1 MRTKARILSVV
12 ALLMVTLTS
21 LFAQVTT
28 SGING
33 RVTDGKEELMGAS
46 VLAIH
51 LPSGTSYGTI
61 TNLDGR
67 YTLSGMRAG
76 GPYKVTFSYVGY
88 VSEEHINLTLP
99 LGEPIVLNSKLREQS
114 FELSEAVVVGKA
126 GFNSQRTGS
135 ASNINQGQLEKMPTI
150 SRSINDFTRL
160 VPQASPTGSGMSFA
174 GANNRYNSFQIDGA
188 VNNDVFGLSSA
199 GTNGGQAGA
208 NPISL
213 DAIEEIQVVIA
224 PFDVRQSGFTGG
236 GVNAITKSGTNDFK
250 ATAYFYGNNQNF
262 AGSTAGKGISDRKK
276 LTDQTDAQYGF
287 TFGGPIIKNKLF
299 FFVNAEQ
306 QQKAYPLAYNVAPE
320 GKAAGGQY
328 SAVTREDADAI
339 MNKVMEIT
347 GGQYDGGGYNPRDVF
362 TNNTKA
368 LARVDWNINKRNKF
382 QVRYSYLTA
391 ENLSMSRTLTTL
403 RFNDNG
409 FVMNN
414 STHSLVAELNS
425 QFKNNMSN
433 EFRAGYTRVR
443 DNRNLE
449 TDNPFPYV
457 RIEHAG
463 NFIQL
468 GTESNSGANRLDQ
481 DIVTVTNNFN
491 WTVGS
496 HQLTFGTHN
505 EFFFMENLY
514 IPNLHGN
521 YTYSSLADFMSIGT
535 ANEALPKT
543 YIHQHAK
550 VDVTGR
556 KDWAPRFGAGQIGIY
571 AQDQWDVNSRF
582 RLTYGVRLDM
592 PIFFDNPTKNT
603 HFNSSPIAQKHNLD
617 NSTMPKATP
626 LVSPRVGFRWNMK
639 EDRSSVLRGGAG
651 IFTGR
656 IPFVW
661 IANSFANTGVEF
673 QSYRMATPSEFPAGF
688 KFNSDVNNQPT
699 GNAQNSTAINLV
711 SKDFK
716 FPQVFRANLAWEQ
729 QLPFGVKATIE
740 GLYTKNLNDITLNN
754 LAYEEMPSGETVGNG
769 GDQRPRMQKV
779 SGLEAANG
787 QTYTDVLLLENT
799 AKGYTWNMSAK
810 FEKTFNFGLDLMA
823 AYTIGESKSV
833 NSGTSSVA
841 FSNWQFNETKGN
853 PNKAELG
860 YSDFDNR
867 HRIIAAA
874 TYSKGY
880 AKYFKTSVSLMYSGN
895 TGSNYSVIY
904 NGDINNDGVRG
915 NDLMYVPTR
924 EEASKMNFRNFTGN
938 SNTPALSPAQQLENL
953 NKYIDG
959 HKELSKLRGQYAERN
974 AMRADFEHHF
984 DIRVAQDFDVYFGKR
999 KNTIQL
1005 SLDILNIGNLFN
1017 RSWGLYHAPGFNHNP
1032 LAVVGRANGSPEF
1045 QFTTDPNRQWIGIS
1059 DYSSRWRMQLGAK
1072 YIF

>member
-1 MRTKARILSVV
+1 MRQTARILSLV
-12 ALLMVTLTS
+12 AFLMVTLTS
-21 LFAQVTT
+21 VFAQVTT

-67 YTLSGMRAG
+67 FTLSGMRPG
-76 GPYKVTFSYVGY
+76 GPYKVTISYVGF
-88 VSEEHINLTLP
+88 VSEEHVNLTLP
-99 LGEPIVLNSKLREQS
+99 LGEAIVLNAKLREQS
-114 FELSEAVVVGKA
+114 VELGEAVVIGKA

-174 GANNRYNSFQIDGA
+174 GANNRYNSFQIDGT

-250 ATAYFYGNNQNF
+250 ASAYFYGNNQNF
-262 AGSTAGKGISDRKK
+262 AGTTAGKGVENRQK
-276 LTDQTDAQYGF
+276 LTEQSDAQYGF

-306 QQKAYPLAYNVAPE
+306 QRKSYPLAYNVRE
-320 GKAAGGQY
+320 DGGTPGEDGY
-328 SAVTREDADAI
+328 SQVSKEDADLV
-339 MNKVMEIT
+339 MNKVMELT
-347 GGQYDGGGYNPRDVF
+347 GGKYNGGGYSPRDVF

-368 LARVDWNINKRNKF
+368 LARIDWNINSRNKMTM
-382 QVRYSYLTA
+382 RYSYLTA
-391 ENLSMSRTLTTL
+391 ENLSLSRTNNTL

-409 FVMNN
+409 YVMNN
-414 STHSLVAELNS
+414 ETHSLVAELNS
-425 QFKNNMSN
+425 QFKNNMNN

-443 DNRNLE
+443 DNRSLE
-449 TDNPFPYV
+449 ANNPFPFV
-457 RIEHAG
+457 KIELA
-463 NFIQL
+463 NRNVIQI
-468 GTESNSGANRLDQ
+468 GTEDNSAANRLDQ
-481 DIVTVTNNFN
+481 DIVTLTNNFN
-491 WTVGS
+491 WTIGS

-514 IPNLHGN
+514 IRNLYGS
-521 YTYSSLADFMSIGT
+521 YTYASLDDFLSIGT

-543 YIHQHAK
+543 YYYAQAK
-550 VDVTGR
+550 EEITGR
-556 KDWAPRFGAGQIGIY
+556 KDWAPRFGAGQIGVY
-571 AQDQWDVNSRF
+571 AQDQWDVTNRF
-582 RLTYGVRLDM
+582 RLTYGVRFDM
-592 PIFFDNPTKNT
+592 PIFFDKPTENT
-603 HFNSSPIAQKHNLD
+603 EFNNTEFAKQYNLN

-626 LVSPRVGFRWNMK
+626 LVSPRVGFRWNMT
-639 EDRSSVLRGGAG
+639 EDRSSILRGGAG

-661 IANSFANTGVEF
+661 ISNSFSNTGVEF
-673 QSYRMATPSEFPAGF
+673 AKYQFDSRNPFPSDFA
-688 KFNSDVNNQPT
+688 FNANVNNQPT
-699 GNAQNSTAINLV
+699 GSAQNSTEINLV

-716 FPQVFRANLAWEQ
+716 FPQVFRANLAYEQ
-729 QLPFGVKATIE
+729 MLPFGVKATIE
-740 GLYTKNLNDITLNN
+740 GLYTKNLNDINLNNLVFKESGSTLNN
-754 LAYEEMPSGETVGNG
+754 G
-769 GDQRPRMQKV
+769 GDDRPIMEKETIQA
-779 SGLEAANG
+779 LDNNG
-787 QTYTDVLLLENT
+787 NVTQTYTNVLVLENT
-799 AKGYTWNMSAK
+799 SKGYTWNMSAK
-810 FEKTFNFGLDLMA
+810 LEKTFDFGLDLMA

-841 FSNWQFNETKGN
+841 YSNWQYNETRSN
-853 PNKAELG
+853 PNKSELS

-874 TYSKGY
+874 TYSKSY

-904 NGDINNDGVRG
+904 NGDINGDGVHG
-915 NDLMYVPTR
+915 NDLMYVPTVA
-924 EEASKMNFRNFTGN
+924 ETQNMTFK
-938 SNTPALSPAQQLENL
+938 PAEGWSADAQRAAL
-953 NKYIDG
+953 NQYIDG
-959 HKELSKLRGQYAERN
+959 HKDLSKLRGKYAERN
-974 AMRADFEHHF
+974 AMHADFEHHF
-984 DIRVAQDFDVYFGKR
+984 DVRIAQDFDVYFGKR

-1017 RSWGLYHAPGFNHNP
+1017 RSWGMYHSPGFNHNP
-1032 LAVVGRANGSPEF
+1032 LAVTSLSNGTPEF
-1045 QFTTDPNRQWIGIS
+1045 QFTTDPNKQWIGIS
-1059 DYSSRWRMQLGAK
+1059 DYNSRWRMQLGVK